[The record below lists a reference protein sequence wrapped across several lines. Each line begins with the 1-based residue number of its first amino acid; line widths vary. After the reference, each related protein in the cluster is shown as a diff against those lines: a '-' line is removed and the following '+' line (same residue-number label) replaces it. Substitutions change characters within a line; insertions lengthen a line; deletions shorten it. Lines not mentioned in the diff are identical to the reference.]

1 MFLLSHFAAA
11 QEKTTIRFGHFPNIT
26 HAQGVIAHAL
36 SRQGK
41 GWFEQRLGPNVEI
54 QWFTYNAGPSAME
67 AIFARSLDVTYVG
80 PGPALNAYFKSN
92 GEEIRVISGA
102 ANGGAAL
109 LVKADSPIKAP
120 ADFRGKKIA
129 TPQLGNTQDISCRA
143 WLKAQGFH
151 VTQTG
156 GDVMVIPTA
165 NPDQL
170 ALFQNGGV
178 DAVWTV
184 EPWVT
189 RLERDAKAR
198 VFLEDKD
205 TITTWLVSSVKFLHD
220 RRDFAKKIAD
230 ANVELTK
237 WIQQNPA
244 EAQKLLIEE
253 LKAETRADF
262 APDAVAQAWNRI
274 QFTSEVSRDLIAK
287 SVQDGKDAGFL
298 KGLDRHV
305 EADRNPVNASVARR
319 HRSSA
324 AEELELIAP
333 SKLAIEDVSKNFKGA
348 SGAVLAL
355 DRVSLN
361 VEEGEFVCL
370 VGASGCGKT
379 TLLNIIAGLEKP
391 DSGTVCTDGKPVT
404 GPGRERLVMFQEP
417 ALFPWL
423 NVFGNV
429 LFGLKLKPNLTNK
442 DRHDVAKYY
451 LELVGL
457 SRFERANIHEL
468 SGGMK
473 QRVSLARALAP
484 NPRMLLMDEPFAA
497 LDALT
502 REQLYG
508 DLQRIWKA
516 RNKTIVFVTHN
527 VREAACLGDRVIV
540 FSPRPGRIREEFAV
554 DLPRPRD
561 INSVDL
567 AVHATEIMKALKS
580 YSQLE
585 VAIAE

>member
-1 MFLLSHFAAA
+1 MKIKITAIIGMLLVSHFARA
-11 QEKTTIRFGHFPNIT
+11 QEKTTTIRFGHFPNIT

-41 GWFEQRLGPNVEI
+41 GWFEQRLGPNVQI

-143 WLKAQGFH
+143 WLKAQGFK
-151 VTQTG
+151 VTLTG
-156 GDVMVIPTA
+156 GDVTVLPTA

-170 ALFQNGGV
+170 ALFQKGGV

-198 VFLEDKD
+198 IFLEDKD
-205 TITTWLVSSVKFLHD
+205 TITTWLISSVKFLRD
-220 RRDFAKKIAD
+220 RRELAKKIAD

-274 QFTSEVSRDLIAK
+274 QFTSDISPDLITK
-287 SVQDGKDAGFL
+287 SVQDGKDAGFFR
-298 KGLDRHV
+298 GSTD
-305 EADRNPVNASVARR
+305 
-319 HRSSA
+319 
-324 AEELELIAP
+324 I
-333 SKLAIEDVSKNFKGA
+333 SKL
-348 SGAVLAL
+348 
-355 DRVSLN
+355 
-361 VEEGEFVCL
+361 VE
-370 VGASGCGKT
+370 T
-379 TLLNIIAGLEKP
+379 P
-391 DSGTVCTDGKPVT
+391 
-404 GPGRERLVMFQEP
+404 
-417 ALFPWL
+417 
-423 NVFGNV
+423 
-429 LFGLKLKPNLTNK
+429 
-442 DRHDVAKYY
+442 
-451 LELVGL
+451 
-457 SRFERANIHEL
+457 
-468 SGGMK
+468 
-473 QRVSLARALAP
+473 
-484 NPRMLLMDEPFAA
+484 
-497 LDALT
+497 
-502 REQLYG
+502 
-508 DLQRIWKA
+508 
-516 RNKTIVFVTHN
+516 
-527 VREAACLGDRVIV
+527 
-540 FSPRPGRIREEFAV
+540 
-554 DLPRPRD
+554 
-561 INSVDL
+561 
-567 AVHATEIMKALKS
+567 
-580 YSQLE
+580 
-585 VAIAE
+585 